1 LQYDSLKY
9 AFLGTNI
16 RLTAVGDTKQKIM
29 GWANAL
35 DGIFQT
41 FVTDFTATP
50 LNMYRNFRSKPTL
63 LRLQN
68 EIIRRL
74 DPLSAMP
81 DNQLVGDEGEVFAW
95 YFDDSRGEA
104 TYIADL
110 IESWIKTELLPPQ
123 E

>member
-1 LQYDSLKY
+1 
-9 AFLGTNI
+9 
-16 RLTAVGDTKQKIM
+16 
-29 GWANAL
+29 
-35 DGIFQT
+35 
-41 FVTDFTATP
+41 
-50 LNMYRNFRSKPTL
+50 
-63 LRLQN
+63 RLQN

-123 E
+123 EIAVLVRNQLDLYAELLMIELKERKIPFRNEQQMQ